1 MGLAPNYI
9 TPPPLLLH
17 PGVFWSRLDFCLLG
31 GKPITSIMNRQREHS
46 VPGTSTPGRGGKRT
60 GEEEETIP
68 TLVLTSKTLL
78 FRPVSVASSLIP
90 VWLTGD
96 AGVHPLQVK
105 TGNQDQKIKRQ
116 FTSKIR
122 LKFWPTRRIKMF
134 LTRRDTS
141 RAK

>member
-1 MGLAPNYI
+1 MCLERPRWDRDGKAP
-9 TPPPLLLH
+9 
-17 PGVFWSRLDFCLLG
+17 
-31 GKPITSIMNRQREHS
+31 E
-46 VPGTSTPGRGGKRT
+46 RT
-60 GEEEETIP
+60 GEEEIIP
-68 TLVLTSKTLL
+68 TLVLAHVSGLNSKTLL
-78 FRPVSVASSLIP
+78 FHPVIAASSLIP
-90 VWLTGD
+90 VWVTGD

-105 TGNQDQKIKRQ
+105 TGNRDQKIKRQ